1 MWLTRRSRT
10 AAWCTQCCWKVRWRS
25 QDLKLNFYADDA
37 SELYDLAEDPGEIVN
52 RYDDPACRNRP
63 QELLEEIAR
72 FLIRHPRVPD
82 RGRNEFFGYPP
93 NRIPVNDERDAGV
106 QEVLVSRLRRPRIGS
121 TRTPR

>member
-1 MWLTRRSRT
+1 MEEYCDFVACRQFDDYLRRRSERKPFAAFVGIYAPHPPRYRRASTPTSTPPPRSRCRRSRT
-10 AAWCTQCCWKVRWRS
+10 HS

-72 FLIRHPRVPD
+72 
-82 RGRNEFFGYPP
+82 
-93 NRIPVNDERDAGV
+93 
-106 QEVLVSRLRRPRIGS
+106 S
-121 TRTPR
+121 

>member
-1 MWLTRRSRT
+1 MLLEGQM
-10 AAWCTQCCWKVRWRS
+10 ARS

-82 RGRNEFFGYPP
+82 RGRNEVLWLSPKP
-93 NRIPVNDERDAGV
+93 NPCQRRTGCRRAGGAG
-106 QEVLVSRLRRPRIGS
+106 QSAAPTENR
-121 TRTPR
+121 

>member
-1 MWLTRRSRT
+1 MLLEGQM
-10 AAWCTQCCWKVRWRS
+10 ARS

-52 RYDDPACRNRP
+52 RYDDPACRNRQ
-63 QELLEEIAR
+63 QELLEEDRALPDPPPPGAR
-72 FLIRHPRVPD
+72 PRQ
-82 RGRNEFFGYPP
+82 EFFGYPP

>member
-1 MWLTRRSRT
+1 MLLEGQM
-10 AAWCTQCCWKVRWRS
+10 ARS

-52 RYDDPACRNRP
+52 RYDDPACRNRQ

-82 RGRNEFFGYPP
+82 RGRNKFFGYPP

-106 QEVLVSRLRRPRIGS
+106 QEVLVSRVRRPRIGS